1 MMKINI
7 NENITHSF
15 VPIDL
20 SGSFPFLFIM
30 RFQGFSPRLLALM
43 LEYLILFLSSESS
56 WLFKGLLNVQESD

>member
-1 MMKINI
+1 MMAINI

-43 LEYLILFLSSESS
+43 LEYLIFIP
-56 WLFKGLLNVQESD
+56 LLQILLVVQRTP

>member
-1 MMKINI
+1 MMAINI

-30 RFQGFSPRLLALM
+30 RFQGFSPQTLGFDA
-43 LEYLILFLSSESS
+43 
-56 WLFKGLLNVQESD
+56 